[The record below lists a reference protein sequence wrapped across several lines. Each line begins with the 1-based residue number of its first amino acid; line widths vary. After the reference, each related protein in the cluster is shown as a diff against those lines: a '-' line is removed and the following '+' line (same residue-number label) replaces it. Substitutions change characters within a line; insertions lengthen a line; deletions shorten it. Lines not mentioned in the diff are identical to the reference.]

1 MASDDEAVR
10 ALWAGYRQGDL
21 SAQEQLLAMYYEE
34 LRRIARRILHGDGG
48 VVLFQPTELVNEAA
62 LRLMGLTRMSWNDR
76 AHFLATAAR
85 VMRQVLLDEVR
96 RALAL
101 KRQPPVLQTRWP
113 DPHEAERSV
122 DIQALDAALTE
133 LAAFSPERARIVEL
147 RFYVGLTIEEIA
159 ETLGVSDRTVK
170 RQWRTARA
178 WLLEQLSPA
187 PEG

>member
-1 MASDDEAVR
+1 
-10 ALWAGYRQGDL
+10 
-21 SAQEQLLAMYYEE
+21 MYYDE

-48 VVLFQPTELVNEAA
+48 SVLFQPTELVNEAA
-62 LRLMGLTRMSWNDR
+62 LRLMGLTRMSWKDR

-113 DPHEAERSV
+113 EPQDGPAV
-122 DIQALDAALTE
+122 DIQALDAALTQ
-133 LAAFSPERARIVEL
+133 LSTISPERARIVEL

-178 WLLEQLSPA
+178 WLLERLA
-187 PEG
+187 LDRGG